1 MDNDLEFILDHI
13 DKIHPRSGLQRAA
26 DRIRERYSKNGLV
39 NKMIEKKVLEEEI
52 AKTIQQFRE
61 IEPDSIPNTTSRMG
75 ELLSEK
81 EKEIDAL
88 KRETTADP
96 FEKIKAM
103 IDRSLLDKKMV
114 MKIAKENRKEI
125 DNLKKQIAAISDQ

>member
-1 MDNDLEFILDHI
+1 
-13 DKIHPRSGLQRAA
+13 
-26 DRIRERYSKNGLV
+26 
-39 NKMIEKKVLEEEI
+39 MIEKKVLEEEI

-88 KRETTADP
+88 KREATADP

-103 IDRSLLDKKMV
+103 IDRALLGKKLA